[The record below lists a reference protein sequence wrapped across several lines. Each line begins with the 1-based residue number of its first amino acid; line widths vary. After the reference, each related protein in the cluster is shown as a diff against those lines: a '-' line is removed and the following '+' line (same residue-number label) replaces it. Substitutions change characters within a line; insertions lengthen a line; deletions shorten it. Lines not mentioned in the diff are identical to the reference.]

1 MKTKILVAALAVLV
15 IPSASAV
22 SQNDF
27 TVSPQDFQ
35 VNISQSGA
43 NATQDITVDYTGHDE
58 ARVELSTNIT
68 PTNTSNAEGI
78 NASFEDSTFD
88 IGFREEKTQT
98 LLIETH
104 PALKPDTFNIEVLLR
119 VNSLDEDGD
128 GSYDPES
135 YSRNVS
141 QDIGLD
147 EDTIS
152 DEDKLN
158 RTDNETDTGNQTG
171 TGNESTTGGQN
182 VTDPDDIDE
191 PGEASTTDT
200 WYDEPLGDDAPNY
213 LAILFVLLL
222 GGFLVW
228 NYQEELSAKLESLQT
243 DGEKKARDDL
253 PNPDAG

>member
-27 TVSPQDFQ
+27 EVTPSNFNLEIVGGETEEQE
-35 VNISQSGA
+35 V
-43 NATQDITVDYTGHDE
+43 TVDYEGHDE
-58 ARVELSTNIT
+58 AVVELSTNIT
-68 PTNTSNAEGI
+68 STNTSSSEGI
-78 NASFEDSTFD
+78 NATFD
-88 IGFREEKTQT
+88 DSVFVIGYNQNTTKTLT
-98 LLIETH
+98 FETH
-104 PALKPDTFNIEVLLR
+104 PRLKPDKFDVQVLLR

-135 YSRNVS
+135 YSRNIS

-147 EDTIS
+147 DDTIS

-171 TGNESTTGGQN
+171 TGNESTTGEQN

-191 PGEASTTDT
+191 PGDASTTDT
-200 WYDEPLGDDAPNY
+200 WYDEPLGDDASNY